1 MPWTMCSQS
10 GRILNLWGRASVQ
23 LEFNGVTT
31 IPRSSSGFTLS
42 SAMVSIV
49 AEGTAM
55 EIDTAGSKFAC
66 MKVAE
71 V

>member
-1 MPWTMCSQS
+1 MT
-10 GRILNLWGRASVQ
+10 LWGRASVQ

-66 MKVAE
+66 TKVAE